1 MVADEVFGCSSS
13 RDVAVS
19 ALLDGNLSLLDGVSR
34 LTSDFFIAARV
45 IFVIAKSFA
54 FIYACNQL
62 ALGLLGIVISDPEF
76 YETAAEGEEISI
88 DLDKSII
95 SVGGKEFPFKLALM
109 ERELIEAG
117 GISEAFRKF
126 GKMLFDVMCAPKAKL
141 VNGSQVDG
149 PNDPTGDLS

>member
-1 MVADEVFGCSSS
+1 V
-13 RDVAVS
+13 
-19 ALLDGNLSLLDGVSR
+19 GNLPLLNEISR
-34 LTSDFFIAARV
+34 LTGDFFVAAGV
-45 IFVIAKSFA
+45 ICVIAKSFA
-54 FIYACNQL
+54 FIYARNQP

-95 SVGGKEFPFKLALM
+95 SVGGKEFPFKLAQM

-126 GKMLFDVMCAPKAKL
+126 GKMLFDVMCASKTKPA
-141 VNGSQVDG
+141 NRSQLDG
-149 PNDPTGDLS
+149 PNGSTGDLKW